1 MKTSNKST
9 MSVITYKDFYI
20 VDNHKINKI
29 DLVNM
34 HTGKIRVVKTVH
46 AAKWRITR
54 AVNLARK
61 VQRLV

>member
-1 MKTSNKST
+1 MKTSNKPT

-20 VDNHKINKI
+20 VDNRKINKI

-34 HTGKIRVVKTVH
+34 HTGKIRVVKTVQS
-46 AAKWRITR
+46 AKWRITR